1 MDSGRNFKI
10 TRAIL
15 VMTAILM
22 SVVLGSV
29 GVSHNQNPST
39 ETPPETVAKL
49 SRQSANI
56 RGNQSDKQQE
66 GISASLV
73 AAQPRAEKLA
83 VTDSDATVHKSGT
96 LTQDEQWTS
105 EHTYVTDEPVVVPE
119 GKTLTITSGTV
130 VKNTQATSGIIV
142 EAGGALNISGSA
154 GNPVTFTSIKDDTV
168 GGDTNTD
175 GASSGVTGDYGIAIQ
190 IKAGSNVN
198 VQHASVTYA
207 ATAFVIDG
215 SAHISDTKV
224 GAVGTAFRVT
234 GGEVKLTGI
243 TIDSVASGIVVTSG
257 SVTFAGSMT
266 NVITKD
272 IQTCS
277 WGTEGCSVNA
287 TYTNLSPE
295 MLASAPVCGQV
306 TLAST
311 LGTLIDGLFQP
322 ANCESTTLSEAINP
336 AI

>member
-22 SVVLGSV
+22 SVVLGSI

-49 SRQSANI
+49 SRQSANLE
-56 RGNQSDKQQE
+56 GNQSDKQQE
-66 GISASLV
+66 GISSSLA
-73 AAQPRAEKLA
+73 AAQPRAEKLT
-83 VTDSDATVHKSGT
+83 VTTDATVHKSGT
-96 LTQDEQWTS
+96 LTQDETWTS
-105 EHTYVTDEPVVVPE
+105 DQTYVTDEPVVVPE

-142 EAGGALNISGSA
+142 ETGGTLNISGSA
-154 GNPVTFTSIKDDTV
+154 GNPVIFTSIKDDTT
-168 GGDTNTD
+168 GGDTNAD
-175 GASSGVTGDYGIAIQ
+175 SASSGVTGDYGTAIHA
-190 IKAGSNVN
+190 KAGSNVN
-198 VQHASVTYA
+198 VQHVSVMYA
-207 ATAFVIDG
+207 ATAFVVEG
-215 SAHISDTKV
+215 SAHISDAKV

-243 TIDSVASGIVVTSG
+243 TIDSVASGVVVTSG

-266 NVITKD
+266 NVTTKD

-277 WGTEGCSVNA
+277 WGTEGCSVEA

-295 MLASAPVCGQV
+295 MLRTLPVCGQV

-322 ANCESTTLSEAINP
+322 ANCESTTLSDAINP